1 MIFWINKVY
10 EVIIVITIYVSF
22 VQILNL
28 QNFNLMSLKNLVG
41 PVGNIHDLEITLH
54 EILMPLIHIDLYHQV
69 HLYGGR
75 PGSVTL

>member
-1 MIFWINKVY
+1 MIFCINKVH
-10 EVIIVITIYVSF
+10 EVIIVITISVSF

-28 QNFNLMSLKNLVG
+28 QNFNLILLKTLVG
-41 PVGNIHDLEITLH
+41 SDGNRHDLEITLH